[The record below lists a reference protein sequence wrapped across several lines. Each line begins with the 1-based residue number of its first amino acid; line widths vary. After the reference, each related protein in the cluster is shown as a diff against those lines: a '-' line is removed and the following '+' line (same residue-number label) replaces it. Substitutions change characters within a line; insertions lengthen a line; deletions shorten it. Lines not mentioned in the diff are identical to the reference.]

1 MQKFWPWCVF
11 FLKKFGLSLLNIVG
25 LVVGIFLWALTIYP
39 FNFPYLLHLPADET
53 NMVTMSVFA
62 LLFVCIVVVM
72 VRTKWCF
79 ETDLFFAK
87 KGEKVPPLVWRI
99 ITSQEFV
106 ADVIVFAAWVLGI
119 YTFAAISSETV
130 NVWWAAVLSVLAIT
144 VVATAVFAPL
154 DCLLYVIARKK
165 ADKQL
170 RKREEK

>member
-1 MQKFWPWCVF
+1 MWILL
-11 FLKKFGLSLLNIVG
+11 LKKLGLSFLTLLG
-25 LVVGIFLWALTIYP
+25 LLAGVFLWALTIYP
-39 FNFPYLLHLPADET
+39 FNFPYLLQLPFEET
-53 NMVTMSVFA
+53 NAVTASVFA
-62 LLFVCIVVVM
+62 LMFVCIVTVA

-79 ETDLFFAK
+79 ETDLFFQQK
-87 KGEKVPPLVWRI
+87 DEKPRPLVVRI
-99 ITSQEFV
+99 ITSQEFL
-106 ADVIVFAAWVLGI
+106 ADLIVFAAWMVGI

>member
-1 MQKFWPWCVF
+1 MWILL
-11 FLKKFGLSLLNIVG
+11 LKKFGLSFLTLLG
-25 LVVGIFLWALTIYP
+25 LLAGIFLWALTIYP
-39 FNFPYLLHLPADET
+39 FNFPYLLQLPFEET
-53 NMVTMSVFA
+53 NAVTGSVFA
-62 LLFVCIVVVM
+62 LLFVCIVTVA

-99 ITSQEFV
+99 VSSQEFI

-119 YTFAAISSETV
+119 YTFAAITSETMT
-130 NVWWAAVLSVLAIT
+130 VWYVAVLVVLAIT
-144 VVATAVFAPL
+144 IVATAVFAVL

-165 ADKQL
+165 ADKRL